1 MVRMK
6 MLVKGISNMN
16 LKVILLS
23 LVISTPVFADL
34 DEVDKLVE
42 QEKWDEVKIEL
53 LKIVKSAKAGDAKS
67 QFELGIM
74 KGEGFW
80 QIKDNKKAIEWWEKS
95 AEQGYVQAQIMMGSV
110 YLGGVRADKDL
121 EKADKWFDK
130 AIELDNGLID
140 LVNSLKAL
148 AAEKQKEKE

>member
-1 MVRMK
+1 
-6 MLVKGISNMN
+6 MN

-34 DEVDKLVE
+34 DKVDKLVE

-130 AIELDNGLID
+130 AIESDSSLAEVVDA
-140 LVNSLKAL
+140 LKAWT
-148 AAEKQKEKE
+148 AELEQKENK

>member
-1 MVRMK
+1 
-6 MLVKGISNMN
+6 MN
-16 LKVILLS
+16 IKAILLS
-23 LVISTPVFADL
+23 LIIATPVFADL
-34 DEVDKLVE
+34 DKVDKLAE

-80 QIKDNKKAIEWWEKS
+80 QIKDNKKAIEWWKKS

-140 LVNSLKAL
+140 LVSSLKAL
-148 AAEKQKEKE
+148 AAEKQKEKEKWKV